1 MRRAWLPLSLV
12 AFLFIA
18 VLPGVTP
25 LSAQDQRPITLEV
38 DAREA
43 PRKIFHAKLKIPA
56 KPGALTLLYPKWIPG
71 EHGPTGPIADV
82 AGLKITAGGKTIPWR
97 RDPLNMYGLEIE
109 VPAGADAV
117 EVSLD
122 FLSPAETG
130 GFSFGSS
137 ATANLALISW
147 NQLLLYP
154 KGAKAD
160 ETTYDASVELPAG
173 WKFAT
178 ALETERQS
186 GARVE
191 FQPVS
196 LTTLVDSPL
205 LAGRN
210 FRVVELSAGE
220 PRHRLDMAADSEAAL
235 EISPELTAAY
245 KNLVAETGV
254 LFGSRPYRHYDFLL
268 TLSDHTAHFGL
279 EHHESSDNRVPER
292 SLLDSD
298 KRRVNLAFLLPHEMV
313 HTWNAKYRRPAIMAI
328 GKLDE
333 PVRGDLLWVYEGLT
347 TYLGNILTARSGLW
361 TPEEYRQALAASAAD
376 MDSKRG
382 RTWRPLVDTAVS
394 AQILFGA
401 RSDGAAWRRGVD
413 FYPESELLW
422 LEADAVIRRETKGKK
437 SLDDFCRLFHGGH
450 SGSPKVVPYTFDDIV
465 AALNQVAPYNWKG
478 FWTSRL
484 DATTQKAPLAGIE
497 TAGWK
502 LVYRDTQS
510 EFQKSVEAANGTVDV
525 RFSVGFAL
533 NKDGLIPDVIP
544 ESPAANAGIGP
555 GMKLLAVNG
564 RRWSKDILRDGIRET
579 RRGKPLELL
588 VENGEFFQ
596 THKLDYAVGERY
608 PHLEREL
615 GKPDVLTEIIR
626 AKKR

>member
-1 MRRAWLPLSLV
+1 MRRARPSLSFV
-12 AFLFIA
+12 AFLFGA

-25 LSAQDQRPITLEV
+25 LRAQEQRPIALEV

-56 KPGALTLLYPKWIPG
+56 KPGGLTLFYPKWIPG

-82 AGLKITAGGKTIPWR
+82 AGLKIAAGGKTIPWR

-122 FLSPAETG
+122 FLSPAKTG
-130 GFSFGSS
+130 GFSSGSS

-154 KGAKAD
+154 KGANAD
-160 ETTYDASVELPAG
+160 ETTYEVALELPAG

-186 GARVE
+186 GSRVE
-191 FQPVS
+191 FRPVS

-210 FRVVELSAGE
+210 FRVVELSAG
-220 PRHRLDMAADSEAAL
+220 PPLHRLNIAADSEAAL

-245 KNLVAETGV
+245 KNLVAETGA

-292 SLLDSD
+292 SLLDPD
-298 KRRVNLAFLLPHEMV
+298 KRRVNLAGLLPHEMV

-328 GKLDE
+328 GSLDE

-361 TPEEYRQALAASAAD
+361 TPEDYRQALAASAAA
-376 MDSKRG
+376 MDSHTG

-394 AQILFGA
+394 AQVLFGA
-401 RSDGAAWRRGVD
+401 RSDWASWRRGVD

-422 LEADAVIRRETKGKK
+422 LEADTVIRRETNGKK

-450 SGSPKVVPYTFDDIV
+450 SGSPKVLPYTFDDLV
-465 AALNQVAPYNWKG
+465 AALNQVAPYNWRG

-484 DATTQKAPLAGIE
+484 EATTQKAPLAGIE
-497 TAGWK
+497 AAGWR

-510 EFQKSVEAANGTVDV
+510 EFQKSVEGANETVDV
-525 RFSVGFAL
+525 RYSVGFAVG
-533 NKDGLIPDVIP
+533 KDGSIPDVIP
-544 ESPAANAGIGP
+544 ESPAAKTGIGP

-564 RRWSKDILRDGIRET
+564 RRWSKDILREGIRDT

-596 THKLDYAVGERY
+596 THKLDYTGGERY
-608 PHLEREL
+608 PHLEREI
-615 GKPDVLTEIIR
+615 GKSDVLTEIIR
-626 AKKR
+626 AKRR

>member
-1 MRRAWLPLSLV
+1 MRRARLPLSLV
-12 AFLFIA
+12 AFLFVA
-18 VLPGVTP
+18 VLPGATA

-56 KPGALTLLYPKWIPG
+56 KPGELMLLFPKWIPG
-71 EHGPTGPIADV
+71 EHGPTGPITDV

-117 EVSLD
+117 EASLD

-130 GFSFGSS
+130 GFSSGSS

-154 KGAKAD
+154 KGANAD
-160 ETTYDASVELPAG
+160 ETTYDASLELPAG

-178 ALETERQS
+178 ALEIERQS
-186 GARVE
+186 GSRVA

-210 FRVVELSAGE
+210 FRVVELSGGE
-220 PRHRLDMAADSEAAL
+220 PRHRLNIAADSEAAL
-235 EISPELTAAY
+235 EISPELTTAY

-292 SLLDSD
+292 SLLDPD
-298 KRRVNLAFLLPHEMV
+298 KRRVNLAGLLTHEMV

-328 GKLDE
+328 GKFDE

-347 TYLGNILTARSGLW
+347 QYLGGILAPRSGLW
-361 TPEEYRQALAASAAD
+361 TPDDYRQALAATAAE
-376 MDSKRG
+376 MDSHRG

-394 AQILFGA
+394 AQILFEA
-401 RSDGAAWRRGVD
+401 RPDGAAWRRGVD
-413 FYPESELLW
+413 FYAESDLLW
-422 LEADAVIRRETKGKK
+422 LEADTVIRRETKGKK

-450 SGSPKVVPYTFDDIV
+450 SGSPKVLPYTFDDLV

-484 DATTQKAPLAGIE
+484 DATTQRAPLAGIE
-497 TAGWK
+497 AAGWK

-510 EFQKSVEAANGTVDV
+510 EFQKSVEGAKETVDV
-525 RFSVGFAL
+525 RYSIGFAL

-544 ESPAANAGIGP
+544 ESPAAIAGIGP

-564 RRWSKDILRDGIRET
+564 RRWSKEVLREGIRDT

-596 THKLDYAVGERY
+596 AHKLDYAGGERY
-608 PHLEREL
+608 PQLEREM
-615 GKPDVLTEIIR
+615 GKQDVLTEIIR
-626 AKKR
+626 AKRR